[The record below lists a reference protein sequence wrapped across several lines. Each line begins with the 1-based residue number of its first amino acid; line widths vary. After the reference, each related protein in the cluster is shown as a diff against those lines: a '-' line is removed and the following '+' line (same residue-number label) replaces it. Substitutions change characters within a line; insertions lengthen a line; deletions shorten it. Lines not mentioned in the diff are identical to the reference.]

1 MRLEIS
7 DSVVLIIDIQEKLF
21 PHMSQREELREKNV
35 TLLAG
40 TASLGVPRLAAR
52 QYPQGLGDMIEPIRP
67 YFPAGCW
74 DKTTFSC
81 CGSEPLMAELRAAGR
96 KNVIIAG
103 IETHICVLQ
112 TVVDLKELG
121 FLPVVVVDAVSSRKE
136 RDTEIGL
143 RRMEQEGAVLTTVES
158 ILFELCRQAG
168 SETFKTISRLV
179 K

>member
-1 MRLEIS
+1 
-7 DSVVLIIDIQEKLF
+7 
-21 PHMSQREELREKNV
+21 
-35 TLLAG
+35 
-40 TASLGVPRLAAR
+40 
-52 QYPQGLGDMIEPIRP
+52 
-67 YFPAGCW
+67 
-74 DKTTFSC
+74 
-81 CGSEPLMAELRAAGR
+81 MAELRAAGR